1 MNLHNSG
8 ISQLFSKQ
16 GASNTHELYLN
27 WTRYLPYIVLIVVF
41 IAVSFVV
48 PYFLTVPNILSVL
61 LQTSSLAVL
70 AIGQAAV
77 LILGGI
83 DLSMPGVM
91 ALGAIFGAMYMES
104 GGNSVIGGLVMIL
117 VPTTLGFINGVSISY
132 FNMIPFVVTMAM
144 QAITIGAAT
153 MITNQISIPVSQN
166 FCDAI
171 LKKVIGIPLPIIIM
185 LVVALCSQFVMT
197 KTYFGRWLYSA
208 GTSIPT
214 SKVSG
219 IPTKRVVLAAYTFA
233 GMMGGVA
240 AIIMT
245 SRLYAASPQ
254 MGKDSVAMDIIASA
268 AVGGVSTM
276 GGVGTALNAVVG
288 AIIITLISN
297 VMNMA
302 NVSYYLTLVIKGLII
317 IAFVAIDANSRRKL
331 SR

>member
-1 MNLHNSG
+1 MSEKNSG
-8 ISQLFSKQ
+8 VTQLLSKKDDK
-16 GASNTHELYLN
+16 EIKYVN

-41 IAVSFVV
+41 AAVSIVV
-48 PYFLTVPNILSVL
+48 PYFLTTSNILSVL
-61 LQTSSLAVL
+61 LQTASLAIL

-91 ALGAIFGAMYMES
+91 ALGAISGAIYMKS
-104 GGNSVIGGLVMIL
+104 GGNLVVGGLIMIL
-117 VPTTLGFINGVSISY
+117 VPTALGFINGLSVSY

-153 MITNQISIPVSQN
+153 MITNQVSIPVPEK
-166 FCDAI
+166 FCDAVLI
-171 LKKVIGIPLPIIIM
+171 KLGGISLPIIIVLIIM
-185 LVVALCSQFVMT
+185 LFLQFILI
-197 KTYFGRWLYSA
+197 KTYYGRWLYA
-208 GTSIPT
+208 TGTNIRT

-219 IPTKRVVLAAYTFA
+219 IPTKKVVLAGYTFA
-233 GMMGGVA
+233 GLMSGIA

-254 MGKDSVAMDIIASA
+254 MGKDSIAMDIIASA
-268 AVGGVSTM
+268 AVGGVSTL
-276 GGVGTALNAVVG
+276 GGVGTAVNAVVG

-302 NVSYYLTLVIKGLII
+302 NISYYLTLVIKGII
-317 IAFVAIDANSRRKL
+317 IITFVAIDANSRKK
-331 SR
+331 SAK